1 MRRVNGHLHSVET
14 RFILVVAVA
23 SIGLVLGILFVSQG
37 LQRDRTHAVLSD
49 QATLALRYDLA
60 IREYVRETLR
70 PSMQQLLPRGGFVPE
85 AMSSS
90 YVAREITAGVQ
101 REFPDIILRFPS
113 AHPRNPINQ
122 ATPDELRLIEDFAS
136 HPEKQVWQ
144 GTLNLEG
151 RSYVAQVAARR
162 FDGSCLQC
170 HGDPSDAPAALT
182 ERYGSTA
189 GFGYRAG
196 DLAGLDLVA
205 IPSDAGVPALAGRD
219 ARIIPLAIA
228 LVAVFALM
236 KLIAFRWLVTRRLR
250 IIIDHLALQVG
261 PEQLS
266 LDLGAIG
273 GDDEITHLA
282 LNYNRLADRL
292 RGVYASL
299 EERIRE
305 RTRELVRA
313 KEEAEAA
320 SRAKSDF
327 VANMSHELRTPM
339 NGILGLSDVIAATD
353 LDEEQRRH
361 VSTLQRS
368 AESLLRLINDILDFA
383 KIESGKL
390 ELEAIDFDLR
400 PMIGA
405 AVEIFANHAKRDR
418 VQLRWTVAENVP
430 EALHGD
436 PGRLRQA
443 LLNLIA
449 NALKFTEQ
457 GHVAVHVEATER
469 DGESVGLHVSV
480 SDTGIGIPADRIDS
494 IFEAFTQ
501 ADGSTTR
508 KYGGTGLGLTITRT
522 IAQLMEGR
530 VWVES
535 REGLGSTFHMQVRL
549 GVRQAPEQVVPQL
562 FPGKLR
568 GARALVVDAGDEH
581 RRMLAGFL
589 HGWGVAVAE
598 AGDWRAALRSA
609 TLAAANGAPLDLIVL
624 DGQLPG
630 VDAYQLVR
638 QLIGL
643 QGETDAIAVM
653 VTAVGVRGDA
663 ARCREA
669 GVRIY
674 LTKPVGASDLV
685 EGIGMALDAGAS
697 GAASLITRHSIREHR
712 RRARAQ
718 RRCDPEERRSAA

>member
-1 MRRVNGHLHSVET
+1 MRRMSEQLHSVET
-14 RFILVVAVA
+14 KFILVVAAA
-23 SIGLVLGILFVSQG
+23 SIGLVFGILFVNHG
-37 LQRDRTHAVLSD
+37 LQRDRMRAVLDD
-49 QATLALRYDLA
+49 QAALALQYDLA
-60 IREYVRETLR
+60 IRKYVGETLS
-70 PSMQQLLPRGGFVPE
+70 PSVHALLPPDAFLPE

-90 YVAREITAGVQ
+90 YIAREITAGVRQ
-101 REFPDIILRFPS
+101 QFPGIVLRFPS

-122 ATPDELRLIEDFAS
+122 AGPDEQRLIEDFAA
-136 HPEKQVWQ
+136 HPRRGIWQ
-144 GTLNLEG
+144 GTLSLGG
-151 RSYVAQVAARR
+151 RSYVAHVAAQYIETP
-162 FDGSCLQC
+162 CLQC
-170 HGDPSDAPAALT
+170 HGDPRDAPAALVG
-182 ERYGSTA
+182 RYGPTA
-189 GFGYRAG
+189 GFGARVG
-196 DLAGLDLVA
+196 DLAGLDLIA
-205 IPSDAGVPALAGRD
+205 IPFDAGVPALAGQE

-228 LVAVFALM
+228 LVAVFALI
-236 KLIAFRWLVTRRLR
+236 KLIAFRRLVTRRLR
-250 IIIDHLALQVG
+250 VIIDHLGGQVG
-261 PEQLS
+261 PEQLT

-273 GDDEITHLA
+273 GHDEITHLA
-282 LNYNRLADRL
+282 VNFNRLAERL

-299 EERIRE
+299 EDRIRE

-320 SRAKSDF
+320 NRAKSDF

-353 LDEEQRRH
+353 LDEVQRRH
-361 VSTLQRS
+361 VSTLQHS

-383 KIESGKL
+383 RIESGKL

-400 PMIGA
+400 QMIA
-405 AVEIFANHAKRDR
+405 SAVEIFASHAKHER
-418 VQLRWTVAENVP
+418 VQLRWTVAEGVP
-430 EALHGD
+430 ETLHGD

-443 LLNLIA
+443 LLNLIG

-457 GHVAVHVEATER
+457 GHVDVRVEAPEL
-469 DGESVGLHVSV
+469 DGESVLLHITV
-480 SDTGIGIPADRIDS
+480 SDTGIGIPAERIES

-522 IAQLMEGR
+522 IAQLMGGR

-535 REGLGSTFHMQVRL
+535 REGLGSTFHMHARL
-549 GVRQAPEQVVPQL
+549 DVRQGPEQAVPQL

-568 GARALVVDAGDEH
+568 GARALVIDAGDEH

-589 HGWGVAVAE
+589 HGWGVEVAE
-598 AGDWRAALRSA
+598 AADWRTALRSA
-609 TLAAANGAPLDLIVL
+609 TLAAANGTPLDLIVL
-624 DGQLPG
+624 DAQLPG
-630 VDAYQLVR
+630 ADTYQLAH
-638 QLIGL
+638 QLIEL
-643 QGETDAIAVM
+643 QGDTGAIAAM
-653 VTAVGVRGDA
+653 VTTVGVRGDA

-674 LTKPVGASDLV
+674 LTKPVSARDLV

-697 GAASLITRHSIREHR
+697 GAASLITRHSIQEHR

-718 RRCDPEERRSAA
+718 RQCERQGRRRAA